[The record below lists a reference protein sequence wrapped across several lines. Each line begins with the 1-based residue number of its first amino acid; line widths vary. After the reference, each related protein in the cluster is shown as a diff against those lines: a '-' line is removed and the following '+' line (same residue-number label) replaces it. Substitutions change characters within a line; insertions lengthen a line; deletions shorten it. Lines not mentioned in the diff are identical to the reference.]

1 MTNTAMLVISALLV
15 FAYLLDIFGRKTKL
29 PSVVLLIATG
39 MVGRLVLDYL
49 GIHLRFV
56 ERMVPLLGTIGLIL
70 IVLEGALDLEVRRER
85 AGLMAKS
92 SVSALLGF
100 IITLGIFSWLF
111 HQTLALGWPPSLL
124 AAMPFAVI
132 SSAVA
137 IPSAHGLPKD
147 SREFVT
153 YESSLSDIIGVLVFY
168 SWLVADGSARTFAE
182 DLFGGGAISLVAAV
196 IAALGLFY
204 LINRIEGH
212 VRFLPLLA
220 GLILLYAIGKE
231 LHLSP
236 LIMILVCGLLLNNP
250 HLLEWNERL
259 KKMHSKGYDQTLKE
273 FKSIVVELTFATKS
287 FFFLMLGYWTD
298 LSYMTDW
305 RAWAFAACI
314 VAVVYASR
322 AVLLRP
328 LGVPHWQSLTWLAP
342 RGLITVLL
350 FLTALETGTLGD
362 FPFGTVMLV
371 VLVTSAA
378 TTLAHRGPHGDAA
391 AAAAEKEKKATG
403 EAATA
408 KEKEPEEKA
417 SAAGKSDAE
426 AKLPASAQDPG
437 TSEPV
442 APS

>member
-39 MVGRLVLDYL
+39 MIGRLVLDYL

-182 DLFGGGAISLVAAV
+182 DLFGGGAISLLAAV

-259 KKMHSKGYDQTLKE
+259 KK
-273 FKSIVVELTFATKS
+273 I
-287 FFFLMLGYWTD
+287 
-298 LSYMTDW
+298 
-305 RAWAFAACI
+305 C
-314 VAVVYASR
+314 
-322 AVLLRP
+322 
-328 LGVPHWQSLTWLAP
+328 
-342 RGLITVLL
+342 
-350 FLTALETGTLGD
+350 TAR
-362 FPFGTVMLV
+362 
-371 VLVTSAA
+371 A
-378 TTLAHRGPHGDAA
+378 TTRP
-391 AAAAEKEKKATG
+391 
-403 EAATA
+403 
-408 KEKEPEEKA
+408 
-417 SAAGKSDAE
+417 
-426 AKLPASAQDPG
+426 
-437 TSEPV
+437 
-442 APS
+442 